1 MHLNLIE
8 ILLILISFNCF
19 CYSEDQLTTTS
30 SISEATNS
38 SSSSASVISE
48 DDLDPVELTA
58 KLLIELDEKIEKY
71 LEESNSS
78 LKVKYPQLY
87 IPPNENEIANARDE
101 KFSEVI
107 KDLTSLE
114 NQIRDAIN
122 DAMSKRKYGLVARL
136 RPILTYVSYIRT
148 NMDSLRSRVVA
159 VAALSTIAANV
170 NQVVDRFADVMTS
183 ADGLSGNIN
192 LFGNININNNKNN
205 KNNNVQEATNSTA
218 INQKS

>member
-1 MHLNLIE
+1 MHLNLIK
-8 ILLILISFNCF
+8 ILLISISFNCF

-30 SISEATNS
+30 SISEAANS

-87 IPPNENEIANARDE
+87 IPPNENEIANAREE

-114 NQIRDAIN
+114 NQIKDAIN
-122 DAMSKRKYGLVARL
+122 DAMSKRKYMLVSRL

-183 ADGLSGNIN
+183 ADVLSGNIN
-192 LFGNININNNKNN
+192 LFGNININNNNEN
-205 KNNNVQEATNSTA
+205 YNVQEATNSSAT
-218 INQKS
+218 NQKS